1 MYITWQKIKEYKK
14 KSSEKMKKEVKILL
28 IIPAYNEEA
37 NILKVY
43 KSIVNYNKKYKT
55 KYDVIVINDGSTD
68 NTYNICNNDAIESVI
83 QKIKEFLK

>member
-1 MYITWQKIKEYKK
+1 
-14 KSSEKMKKEVKILL
+14 MKRKKILL

-55 KYDVIVINDGSTD
+55 KYDVIVINDGSID
-68 NTYNICNNDAIESVI
+68 NTYNIGITYT
-83 QKIKEFLK
+83 L